1 MLRLLRR
8 MGSLALL
15 AGAGP
20 LVTVGT
26 CNRSET
32 GGNFVLNSTND
43 HLVADVLDILFD
55 EDDDDD

>member
-1 MLRLLRR
+1 